1 MMGKRVF
8 SVSGF
13 GKGSGAVAQDTRER
27 MDRVEAARELE
38 IRALIESDTP
48 IPGAG
53 GETFRQRAE
62 RLGVDRS
69 ALANASKFMELMGG
83 KTPATAR
90 HGAAAPIEVGGERF
104 RSTDSWTDSSGD
116 THTEAYRPVGGG
128 RFERVIVTEERVS
141 ERTRLVTRSR
151 GGR

>member
-1 MMGKRVF
+1 MSSRSF

-13 GKGSGAVAQDTRER
+13 GKGSSAVAADVRER
-27 MDRVEAARELE
+27 MERVEAARELE
-38 IRALIESDTP
+38 LRALMESDAP

-69 ALANASKFMELMGG
+69 ALANVSKFMELMGG
-83 KTPATAR
+83 KTPASAR
-90 HGAAAPIEVGGERF
+90 HGAPAPVEIRGQRYVT
-104 RSTDSWTDSSGD
+104 TDSWTDGAGD

-128 RFERVIVTEERVS
+128 RFERVVAVEERVS
-141 ERTRLVTRSR
+141 ERTRLVTRTR

>member
-1 MMGKRVF
+1 MGRSF
-8 SVSGF
+8 AVSGF
-13 GKGSGAVAQDTRER
+13 GKGSSAVAADVRER
-27 MDRVEAARELE
+27 MDRLEAARELE
-38 IRALIESDTP
+38 LRALMESDEP

-62 RLGVDRS
+62 RLGVDRA
-69 ALANASKFMELMGG
+69 ALANVSKFMDLMGG

-90 HGAAAPIEVGGERF
+90 HGAPAPIEVRGERYMA
-104 RSTDSWTDSSGD
+104 TDSWQDAAGN

-128 RFERVIVTEERVS
+128 RFQRVVAVEERVN
-141 ERTRLVTRSR
+141 ERTRLVTHTR